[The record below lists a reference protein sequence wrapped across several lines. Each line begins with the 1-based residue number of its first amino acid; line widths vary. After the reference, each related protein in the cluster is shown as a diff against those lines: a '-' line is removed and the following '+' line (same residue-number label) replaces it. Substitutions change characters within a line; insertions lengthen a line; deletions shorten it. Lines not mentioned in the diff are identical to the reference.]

1 MKVQNALLTLL
12 AAATMTA
19 CGGNKQTTAA
29 TEPTLKETFG
39 DKFLIGAAI
48 NTWQAAEKDSNAVNI
63 LRTHFNSVVSE
74 NDMKMES
81 VHPEEGR
88 FDFEK
93 ADALIRFG
101 EKYNMSII
109 GHCLIWHSQCPEWF
123 CVDKNGK
130 NVSAEILKQRMKE
143 HITTVVSRYR
153 GKIKGWDVVN
163 EAILED
169 GSYRKSRF
177 YQILGE
183 EFIPLAFQYAHEA
196 DPNVEL
202 YLNDYNMHEA
212 GKRETYVKIIHDLKD
227 RGLRIDAIGM
237 QGHVGMDY
245 PDIEEFEK
253 SMTAYAG
260 TGIKVMIT
268 EWDMSALP
276 TARRS
281 SNIADTA
288 AYKKALNP
296 YTESLPDSV
305 SERWNAR
312 MKQFFNLFLKHADQV
327 DRVTAWGVTDRES
340 WKNDFPVRGRHDY
353 PLLFDRDYQ
362 MKPFLKELLKEHQ
375 PEQKN
380 IK

>member
-1 MKVQNALLTLL
+1 MKVQNALFTLL
-12 AAATMTA
+12 AAATITA
-19 CGGNKQTTAA
+19 CGGNKQITAA
-29 TEPTLKETFG
+29 TEPSLKETFG

-48 NTWQAAEKDSNAVNI
+48 NTWQAAEKDSNAVKI

-101 EKYNMSII
+101 EKYKMSII

-130 NVSAEILKQRMKE
+130 NVSADILKQRMKE
-143 HITTVVSRYR
+143 HITTVVSRYK

-212 GKRETYVKIIHDLKD
+212 DKRETYVKIIHDLKN

-260 TGIKVMIT
+260 AGIKVMIT

-375 PEQKN
+375 PSQKN